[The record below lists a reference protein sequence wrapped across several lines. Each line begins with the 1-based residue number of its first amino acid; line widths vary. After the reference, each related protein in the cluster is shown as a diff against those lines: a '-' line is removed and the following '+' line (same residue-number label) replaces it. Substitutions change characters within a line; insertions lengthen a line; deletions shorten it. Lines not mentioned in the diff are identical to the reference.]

1 MTERCVKIKVLPQI
15 TEISK
20 GLNCIIGTSRYA
32 IVDNLNVGEKKV
44 HELEIGEVIS
54 FKYKHYGRYYD
65 LKCSILNNSIE
76 DVIPGTINEDISSTF
91 NESKKRIIT
100 SSLTEDVNVKKKSLK
115 PFNINTESGRI
126 LESSDIGESNQNS
139 DICNINQI
147 NNQEVSSSSSRIVIN
162 ETINSQNSI
171 TTSSNDISC
180 DEMFRLASLKTFPKK
195 IVIVDEEKV
204 NYTSTLN
211 FFNFTDNFNTKP
223 NKSLQF
229 ECKFC
234 KKSLKSRLGK
244 TTNLNKHLKTHDE
257 MTNWYNEYQISQN
270 IYEEKQIDDNT
281 LLLIKY
287 FISSNSALSSLKN
300 KWLRELL
307 ADKVELIGPV
317 AFRNSILPAIYLK
330 LRNEIELR
338 LQTAKTICLITDIW
352 TNKQNTD
359 FIGLGAEITT
369 ENFERELL
377 IINML
382 PMKGRS
388 HNAENI
394 KAAIEEMVI

>member
-1 MTERCVKIKVLPQI
+1 
-15 TEISK
+15 
-20 GLNCIIGTSRYA
+20 
-32 IVDNLNVGEKKV
+32 
-44 HELEIGEVIS
+44 
-54 FKYKHYGRYYD
+54 
-65 LKCSILNNSIE
+65 
-76 DVIPGTINEDISSTF
+76 
-91 NESKKRIIT
+91 
-100 SSLTEDVNVKKKSLK
+100 
-115 PFNINTESGRI
+115 
-126 LESSDIGESNQNS
+126 
-139 DICNINQI
+139 
-147 NNQEVSSSSSRIVIN
+147 
-162 ETINSQNSI
+162 
-171 TTSSNDISC
+171 
-180 DEMFRLASLKTFPKK
+180 
-195 IVIVDEEKV
+195 
-204 NYTSTLN
+204 
-211 FFNFTDNFNTKP
+211 
-223 NKSLQF
+223 
-229 ECKFC
+229 
-234 KKSLKSRLGK
+234 LKSRLGK

-300 KWLRELL
+300 KWLLL
-307 ADKVELIGPV
+307 LTDKVELIGPV

-359 FIGLGAEITT
+359 FIGLGAAITP

-394 KAAIEEMVI
+394 KAAIEEMVIQTTIILLFYN